1 MLRSPL
7 GARSEISWCSWS
19 ALVVVLLAYYETLE
33 FWIEYAYLS
42 QAKMSWCSIQACC
55 ALLIVPEC
63 VHTKVAV
70 RCLLIAHHT
79 PILDREFRS
88 VPQVRP
94 CGRTMLK
101 SKLRWSAIWWRGAT
115 FWRRRLVDRWV
126 HARGIDHFPIVMPDH
141 VDSSGFVVRIPP
153 RINPGDQVLIA
164 GLTAAENVATEVL
177 RSRGNLKPI
186 VVLLKIAYQLA
197 TL

>member
-1 MLRSPL
+1 
-7 GARSEISWCSWS
+7 
-19 ALVVVLLAYYETLE
+19 
-33 FWIEYAYLS
+33 
-42 QAKMSWCSIQACC
+42 
-55 ALLIVPEC
+55 
-63 VHTKVAV
+63 
-70 RCLLIAHHT
+70 
-79 PILDREFRS
+79 
-88 VPQVRP
+88 
-94 CGRTMLK
+94 
-101 SKLRWSAIWWRGAT
+101 
-115 FWRRRLVDRWV
+115 
-126 HARGIDHFPIVMPDH
+126 MPDH